1 MKELG
6 EVSVLTVEH
15 QMGAHHQKNLWRTVS
30 SRVECCVFGVRYSVQ
45 RIKAYD
51 TRTRA
56 SAPEITQCVASVS
69 ATEYSSGFSKI

>member
-15 QMGAHHQKNLWRTVS
+15 QMGAHHQKHLCRTLS
-30 SRVECCVFGVRYSVQ
+30 SRVKCCVFGVDYRVQ
-45 RIKAYD
+45 RTKAYD
-51 TRTRA
+51 TRIRA
-56 SAPEITQCVASVS
+56 SAPQITQFVASVS